1 MRSESTTKLM
11 IIPKNKEFD
20 ELINDSDAFLLGIE
34 NMSIN
39 MPIYFN
45 IDEIGLIS
53 EKLYKKKKKLFI
65 SLNKNMHNKDLKELE
80 RILTILNDLKIEG
93 VFYYDV
99 AILSIVRRLKLDLKL
114 VWSSE
119 HLTTNYA
126 TINFWKDMK
135 IDYTYLSAEITLDE
149 IIEISKINCT
159 NLWLSSNLCI
169 YETYCKKLFKQI

>member
-1 MRSESTTKLM
+1 MTKLM
-11 IIPKNKEFD
+11 IIPKYKEFD

-80 RILTILNDLKIEG
+80 RILTILNDLKES
-93 VFYYDV
+93 FDKY
-99 AILSIVRRLKLDLKL
+99 
-114 VWSSE
+114 
-119 HLTTNYA
+119 N
-126 TINFWKDMK
+126 
-135 IDYTYLSAEITLDE
+135 
-149 IIEISKINCT
+149 
-159 NLWLSSNLCI
+159 
-169 YETYCKKLFKQI
+169 